1 MLASDMA
8 ARHLSGVLSFQM
20 DRLVELGQLL
30 DWYGA
35 FLTERQRSLVR
46 LYAYEDLSLGDIA
59 YQEGISRQAVR
70 DAITTAEAELKD
82 MESKLRLIETNQKL
96 RRILTQLSETKLD
109 ERQTDL
115 LRQLTELVSEEED
128 GV

>member
-1 MLASDMA
+1 
-8 ARHLSGVLSFQM
+8 M

-46 LYAYEDLSLGDIA
+46 LYAYEDLSLGEIA
-59 YQEGISRQAVR
+59 DREGITRQAVR
-70 DAITTAEAELKD
+70 DAISTSEAELKD
-82 MESKLRLIETNQKL
+82 MEAKLGLIETNEQM
-96 RRILTQLSETKLD
+96 RRLLKELSETKLD
-109 ERQTDL
+109 DKQKDL
-115 LRQLTELVSEEED
+115 LRQLTGLVSEEED

>member
-1 MLASDMA
+1 
-8 ARHLSGVLSFQM
+8 M

-59 YQEGISRQAVR
+59 YQVGISRQAVR

-82 MESKLRLIETNQKL
+82 MESKLRLIETNQEQ
-96 RRILTQLSETKLD
+96 RRLLAELGETSLD
-109 ERQTDL
+109 GRQKEL
-115 LRQLTELVSEEED
+115 LRQLTELVSEESD

>member
-1 MLASDMA
+1 MD
-8 ARHLSGVLSFQM
+8 HGM

-46 LYAYEDLSLGDIA
+46 QYTNEDCSLREIA
-59 YQEGISRQAVR
+59 DREGISRQAVM
-70 DAITTAEAELKD
+70 DAIHKAEAELKS
-82 MESKLRLIETNQKL
+82 MEEKLSLIQTNKQL
-96 RRILTQLSETKLD
+96 RGLLRELGKTTMD
-109 ERQTDL
+109 ERQKDL
-115 LRQLTELVSEEED
+115 LRQLTELVSEDDD

>member
-1 MLASDMA
+1 
-8 ARHLSGVLSFQM
+8 M

-46 LYAYEDLSLGDIA
+46 QYAYEDCSLREIA
-59 YQEGISRQAVR
+59 EREGITRQAVR
-70 DAITTAEAELKD
+70 DAIRRAETELRE
-82 MESKLRLIETNQKL
+82 MEAKLGLIDTNLKQRSLLEELGKTEL
-96 RRILTQLSETKLD
+96 NEAQI
-109 ERQTDL
+109 DL
-115 LRQLTELVSEEED
+115 LRRLTELVSEKDD